1 MAQKVK
7 SLLLQSGAPKPI
19 LGTHMKVEGE
29 NQLHQVTGRTV
40 LSSLLHT
47 VILADAHLLGSVLW
61 LIYYPY
67 VPATLP

>member
-1 MAQKVK
+1 
-7 SLLLQSGAPKPI
+7 
-19 LGTHMKVEGE
+19 MKVEGE